1 MIELLPNLI
10 PLLIV
15 DVLNPV
21 LFALLVLA
29 VGTQKPYANSM
40 SLLAGHTFSY
50 LVSGI
55 VIALGLDQI
64 TYRLNNPLPVD
75 FVIGLLI
82 GLLCVWAALAS
93 RDGKASEERS
103 PERELTP
110 AFCFGYG
117 AVVNFLGVPFAIPYF
132 AAIDQILKA
141 NLSVEI
147 SVLVVAIYNVTYALP
162 FLLVP
167 LAVAVLGERS
177 KPILERINNALIS
190 LVDKLMPIMLFLIGV
205 ALIADALAFL
215 ITGKSLW

>member
-10 PLLIV
+10 PLLVV

-50 LVSGI
+50 LFSGI

-64 TYRLNNPLPVD
+64 TDRLNNPLPVD

-167 LAVAVLGERS
+167 LAVAILGERS

-190 LVDKLMPIMLFLIGV
+190 LVDKLMPIMLFLIGA

>member
-50 LVSGI
+50 FVSGI

-141 NLSVEI
+141 NLSVEA

-167 LAVAVLGERS
+167 LAVAILGERS

-205 ALIADALAFL
+205 ALIADALTFL
-215 ITGKSLW
+215 ITGKPLW